1 VDDSTSQYTD
11 PTLFTSWEI
20 EKHGGFVYTHEFLKK
35 IKKSCY
41 LQGSTVMSRAHL
53 RWWTEKMLY

>member
-35 IKKSCY
+35 
-41 LQGSTVMSRAHL
+41 SRRVVTYKGAL
-53 RWWTEKMLY
+53 